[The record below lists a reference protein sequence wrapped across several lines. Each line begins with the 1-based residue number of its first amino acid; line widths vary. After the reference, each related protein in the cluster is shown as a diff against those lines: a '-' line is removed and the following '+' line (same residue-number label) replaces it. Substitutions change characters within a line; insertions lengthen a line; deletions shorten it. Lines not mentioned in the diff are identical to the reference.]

1 MELVK
6 ERLKR
11 MELAKERL
19 KRMELVKERLKRV
32 EGKFEGGRTEGGKK

>member
-1 MELVK
+1 
-6 ERLKR
+6 

-32 EGKFEGGRTEGGKK
+32 ERMKRLKRVEGKFEGGRTEGGKK